1 VKRAAPNWLLCKG
14 LYVPVHLSSRLAKSR
29 CKSSLICNAILSLN
43 RRSHTESSSDCD
55 DDSPFQH
62 EIVSRCWAASLMRD
76 ERRTKGKRSAEA
88 AGRSSLGS
96 PRMTTLKFTVE
107 TRSKRE
113 DMLSVPCLRLSIGT
127 VGCACPATSVTVS
140 SAIINTGRWLIV
152 FGDVS
157 VDGVAD
163 CDEETCATDA
173 RD

>member
-127 VGCACPATSVTVS
+127 VGCACPARSVTVS
-140 SAIINTGRWLIV
+140 SAIINTGR
-152 FGDVS
+152 
-157 VDGVAD
+157 
-163 CDEETCATDA
+163 
-173 RD
+173 